1 MGQYGAVKS
10 RARVIVSGH
19 VQGVFFRSTT
29 RDEAEIRNVSGWVRN
44 LPDGRVEALFEGE
57 REVLEQLVE
66 ICRKGPPNAVVR
78 DVKVVWEEYQAEF
91 TGFRILR

>member
-1 MGQYGAVKS
+1 M
-10 RARVIVSGH
+10 SGH
-19 VQGVFFRSTT
+19 VQGVFFRSAT

-57 REVLEQLVE
+57 KGVLEQLVE
-66 ICRKGPPNAVVR
+66 FCRKGPPNAVVR
-78 DVKVVWEEYQAEF
+78 DVRVVWEEYQAEF